1 MSSPPNRNPLFTAFA
16 LVGLMFGP
24 ARDATEDMPES
35 RTHSYF
41 PDHVWPYAILA
52 MATLITLG
60 LLALV
65 GQPLLQL
72 GQAAD
77 PRASAVPRPEWYF
90 LSQFQFVKLGP
101 ALITSI
107 VVPLALVLGLLSLA
121 GIPPTPGFWAK
132 LAVLHAAWTGLGAF
146 GFWATLIAA
155 LGGVFGALYY
165 MKPLPALLSVVREA
179 GASRLP
185 SSSTP
190 AVPTCSPGS
199 SACRAPRPW

>member
-1 MSSPPNRNPLFTAFA
+1 MASPPNRNPLFTAFA

-24 ARDATEDMPES
+24 ARDAREDMPES
-35 RTHSYF
+35 KTHPYF

-90 LSQFQFVKLGP
+90 LSLFQFVKLGP

-107 VVPLALVLGLLSLA
+107 VVPLGLVIGLLLWPLIDA
-121 GIPPTPGFWAK
+121 RFGPMIARR
-132 LAVLHAAWTGLGAF
+132 LGWKTWPAPKRNPIT
-146 GFWATLIAA
+146 ATLWLGGIGVIVVLTLWAA
-155 LGGVFGALYY
+155 LEPELCIPWFFNGPVCGG
-165 MKPLPALLSVVREA
+165 
-179 GASRLP
+179 
-185 SSSTP
+185 
-190 AVPTCSPGS
+190 
-199 SACRAPRPW
+199 

>member
-1 MSSPPNRNPLFTAFA
+1 MGNRNPLFTAFA
-16 LVGLMFGP
+16 LVSLMFGP

-35 RTHSYF
+35 RTHPYF

-77 PRASAVPRPEWYF
+77 PRVSGVPRPEWYF
-90 LSQFQFVKLGP
+90 LSLFQFVKLGP

-107 VVPLALVLGLLSLA
+107 AVPLALVVGLLLWPLIDA
-121 GIPPTPGFWAK
+121 RFGPPIARR
-132 LAVLHAAWTGLGAF
+132 LGWKTWPAPKRNPIT
-146 GFWATLIAA
+146 ATLW
-155 LGGVFGALYY
+155 FGALAVIGV
-165 MKPLPALLSVVREA
+165 LTLWAALDPQL
-179 GASRLP
+179 
-185 SSSTP
+185 
-190 AVPTCSPGS
+190 CI
-199 SACRAPRPW
+199 PWFFNGPVCGG